1 MRVQK
6 WRSFSELLPLDLFAE
21 GVGAPTA
28 KAIVSE
34 TRPPCNLGR
43 AGFLLAGENTFSKCR
58 SKLGH
63 LKKCPLVFKSNP
75 CLKFNTPKFLVNGKK
90 IFCENFCRPAP
101 LTKNFFGV
109 FFISQGL
116 AFKKLLRPFFYFY
129 FFSGPKSHEK
139 FLTRFE
145 IIAQNCAMRTYEF
158 LILLCKILRNSRAL
172 IFIFAPQDARV
183 SQKF

>member
-1 MRVQK
+1 MFLAIKKPPFSEVQSQNFTRHALILLAFCDKMRVQK

-43 AGFLLAGENTFSKCR
+43 AGFLLAGENTFS
-58 SKLGH
+58 
-63 LKKCPLVFKSNP
+63 KCPLVFKSNP

-116 AFKKLLRPFFYFY
+116 AFKKLLR
-129 FFSGPKSHEK
+129 
-139 FLTRFE
+139 RF
-145 IIAQNCAMRTYEF
+145 
-158 LILLCKILRNSRAL
+158 
-172 IFIFAPQDARV
+172 FIFNFFPLNFW
-183 SQKF
+183 QKFF